1 MGERF
6 DLPDGFPSGEQLEIE
21 TYNAIK
27 ENGGVATTVEIKDYI
42 VKKLKL
48 SDEVLEYENSD
59 GLTMLIDY
67 RMRWA
72 RTSLKNKNLIASET
86 RGIWKT
92 V

>member
-6 DLPDGFPSGEQLEIE
+6 DLPEGFPTGEQLETE
-21 TYNAIK
+21 TVNAIK
-27 ENGGVATTVEIKDYI
+27 ANGGTATTTEIKDYI

-67 RMRWA
+67 RLRWA
-72 RTSLKNKNLIASET
+72 RTSLKNKKLIASET
-86 RGIWKT
+86 RGVWKSI
-92 V
+92 